1 MLLYSFVPI
10 IVRVKS
16 LVFLCL
22 SPHCFEV
29 FPCIVLE
36 VRVILTYKVLLIACV
51 HGFFV
56 STNLCLR
63 QLIQVSSLIVEVL
76 CVNVSYW

>member
-29 FPCIVLE
+29 FACIVLE
-36 VRVILTYKVLLIACV
+36 VGVIFTDKVLLIACI
-51 HGFFV
+51 HGFLV

-63 QLIQVSSLIVEVL
+63 QLIQVSSLVVEVL
-76 CVNVSYW
+76 CVDVGYW